1 MIRHGLLR
9 AEKARF
15 MSEVNKKEKEKIDNM
30 SAERKV
36 AHEISKAIRDG
47 KMMASFSSVKDTG
60 KWVKENEEE
69 LRKLGYEVYFFMGK
83 STIGDIQIRWSK

>member
-1 MIRHGLLR
+1 MIKTLFLS
-9 AEKARF
+9 AETAKF

-30 SAERKV
+30 STERKV
-36 AHEISKAIRDG
+36 VREINKSIRDG

-69 LRKLGYEVYFFMGK
+69 LRQLGYEVCFFMGK